1 MIRFTAHCCSN
12 HQGYRPSSRRPK
24 DLLCPADAVLS
35 CSRKEVGWL
44 CLEREQPSH
53 QAQPNRTQP
62 TLSRS
67 QSICGSFVSFAPVVL
82 EAKITREHGGQGLQM
97 AFVACVVA
105 PRGPIR
111 ALTLKISLVAARRLH
126 FATSASSG
134 VLKLKLTCILDRGVS
149 GELHRAKFLGPDHYQ
164 STTHPRSK
172 RTPFPCLA

>member
-12 HQGYRPSSRRPK
+12 HQRYRPSSRRPK

-111 ALTLKISLVAARRLH
+111 AHAQNISRSCTKTALRNFSKQRCPEVETDVYIGQGCQRR
-126 FATSASSG
+126 AS
-134 VLKLKLTCILDRGVS
+134 
-149 GELHRAKFLGPDHYQ
+149 
-164 STTHPRSK
+164 PR
-172 RTPFPCLA
+172 